1 MRVKTALAKPSRSE
15 IAVGDTVVIHGA
27 ANWLRKGSDGL
38 PWGAVPKS
46 YQEASEIPLAVL
58 PPEIFIKL
66 MEASEV
72 MFLSQDGQRVR
83 VRSPDGRVT
92 AFNVSDVSVLP
103 ETGKNHE

>member
-1 MRVKTALAKPSRSE
+1 MNVQ

-72 MFLSQDGQRVR
+72 LFLSQDGQRVR

-103 ETGKNHE
+103 EIGKNHE